1 MAKKTELSGSILW
14 IAAIALVALAALMYF
29 KR

>member
-14 IAAIALVALAALMYF
+14 ITAIALVALAALMYF